1 MTDCDVLIDTT
12 DCGILSVPIEPMHLR
27 EASYDD
33 AIAAMCIRLDEKF
46 KYLDDYVLDGRPLV
60 IGLAG
65 HAGCGKDSA
74 IVNLLKADHI
84 FARTAFADKIREIGK
99 IFGFTHHQMTDRT
112 LKEKVDEYWGISP
125 RKFMQLV
132 GSEMFRH
139 HLCPDVWIKALF
151 RTLERDY
158 GNKKV
163 VFITDVRFPNEAEA
177 IQNEGGIVIRITRP
191 SLEISSEVLHHESE
205 RYINELNVDYEVL
218 NDCSSAE
225 AWADKF
231 ENDTLKR
238 ALVLMSAELKD
249 D

>member
-1 MTDCDVLIDTT
+1 MPDCDV
-12 DCGILSVPIEPMHLR
+12 LSVPIEPVHLR
-27 EASYDD
+27 AASYDD
-33 AIAAMCIRLDEKF
+33 SIISGCIQLSEKF

-84 FARTAFADKIREIGK
+84 FARTAFADKIRDIGN

-163 VFITDVRFPNEAEA
+163 VFITDVRFPNEAKA
-177 IQNEGGIVIRITRP
+177 IQDEGGIVIRITRP
-191 SLEISSEVLHHESE
+191 SLKISSEVLHHESE
-205 RYINELNVDYEVL
+205 RYVDELNVDYEDL
-218 NDCSSAE
+218 NDCASAE

-231 ENDTLKR
+231 ENNTLKK
-238 ALVLMSAELKD
+238 ALKSHAAALKCD
-249 D
+249 

>member
-1 MTDCDVLIDTT
+1 MKNF
-12 DCGILSVPIEPMHLR
+12 
-27 EASYDD
+27 DD
-33 AIAAMCIRLDEKF
+33 FGLPNACVDSDSDRLAEKF
-46 KYLDDYVLDGRPLV
+46 KYLDDYVHNGHPLV

-74 IVNLLKADHI
+74 IVNLLKVDRI
-84 FARTAFADKIREIGK
+84 FARTAFADKIRDIGN

-139 HLCPDVWIKALF
+139 HLCADVWIKALF

-163 VFITDVRFPNEAEA
+163 VFITDVRFPNEADA
-177 IQNEGGIVIRITRP
+177 IHKHGGVVVRITRP
-191 SLEISSEVLHHESE
+191 SLQTKDALYNHESE
-205 RYINELNVDYEVL
+205 SYIDELTVDYDEV
-218 NDCSSAE
+218 NDFGTAQDWAE
-225 AWADKF
+225 WF
-231 ENDTLKR
+231 ECTFLPKVLKNY
-238 ALVLMSAELKD
+238 AKKYSVGV
-249 D
+249 